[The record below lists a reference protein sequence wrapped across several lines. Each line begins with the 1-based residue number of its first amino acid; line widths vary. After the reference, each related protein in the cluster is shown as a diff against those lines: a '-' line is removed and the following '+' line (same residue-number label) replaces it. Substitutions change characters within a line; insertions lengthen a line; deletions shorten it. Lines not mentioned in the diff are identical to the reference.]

1 MTVRSRLVAVVAAGA
16 LSPLAAAAA
25 TPAPLPSP
33 AVVATPAAAP
43 TRDAL
48 SYDDAGMHF
57 RAPDG
62 WTRVDLGVPPETSDA
77 SRPIALFVFHP
88 GKYDQREIRVTI
100 EPWDGTLEGFETQ
113 KESAVRGG
121 SDGTFIDHRDKTA
134 LQNGMP
140 AYLLRSSQPGGSAG
154 FQLRRYDMLVYDLT
168 RGIDVAFVGHAGDF
182 DEAEVRHAL
191 ATLSV
196 VVYPRTRR

>member
-1 MTVRSRLVAVVAAGA
+1 VSVRIRLAAVIAACAFAPLVAG
-16 LSPLAAAAA
+16 AA
-25 TPAPLPSP
+25 TPAPLPLP
-33 AVVATPAAAP
+33 AVVATPTATP
-43 TRDAL
+43 VRDAL
-48 SYDDAGMHF
+48 AYDDAGMHI
-57 RAPDG
+57 RVPDG
-62 WTRVDLGVPPETSDA
+62 WTRIDLGAPAETSDA

-88 GKYDQREIRVTI
+88 GKYDQRQIRVTI

-113 KESAVRGG
+113 KESSLRGG

-134 LQNGMP
+134 LVNGMP
-140 AYLLRSSQPGGSAG
+140 AYLLRSSQPGGTAG
-154 FQLRRYDMLVYDLT
+154 FQVRRFDMLVYDLA

-196 VVYPRTRR
+196 VVYPRNRR